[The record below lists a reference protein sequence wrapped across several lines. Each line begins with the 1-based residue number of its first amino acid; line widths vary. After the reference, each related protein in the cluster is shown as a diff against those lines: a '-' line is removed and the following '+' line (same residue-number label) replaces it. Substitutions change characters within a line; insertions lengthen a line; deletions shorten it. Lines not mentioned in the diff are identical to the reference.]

1 MAHRISALLLDPG
14 GPWIFVR
21 AVVAAFAIAALVR
34 LVPIRRS
41 VYYGRRAARKS
52 VVMTAA
58 GVVVM
63 MIVVAECVYA
73 FAHFTAR

>member
-1 MAHRISALLLDPG
+1 MAHRISVLLFDPG

-21 AVVAAFAIAALVR
+21 AVVATFAIAALVR

-52 VVMTAA
+52 IMITAA
-58 GVVVM
+58 VVVVV
-63 MIVVAECVYA
+63 IVVAECVYA
-73 FAHFTAR
+73 LTR

>member
-1 MAHRISALLLDPG
+1 M
-14 GPWIFVR
+14 R

>member
-21 AVVAAFAIAALVR
+21 AVVTTFAIAALVR

-52 VVMTAA
+52 IVITAA
-58 GVVVM
+58 VVVVM
-63 MIVVAECVYA
+63 IVAAECVYA
-73 FAHFTAR
+73 FAHAVIR

>member
-1 MAHRISALLLDPG
+1 MR
-14 GPWIFVR
+14 V
-21 AVVAAFAIAALVR
+21 AVVAFAIASLVR

-52 VVMTAA
+52 IVITAA
-58 GVVVM
+58 VVVA

-73 FAHFTAR
+73 LTQ

>member
-21 AVVAAFAIAALVR
+21 VVVVAFAIASLVR

-52 VVMTAA
+52 IVITAVVAVA
-58 GVVVM
+58 
-63 MIVVAECVYA
+63 MIVVAECIYA
-73 FAHFTAR
+73 FAHAATR

>member
-52 VVMTAA
+52 IAITAA
-58 GVVVM
+58 VLVA
-63 MIVVAECVYA
+63 MIALAECVYA
-73 FAHFTAR
+73 FAHFVTG

>member
-21 AVVAAFAIAALVR
+21 VVVAAFAIASLVR

-41 VYYGRRAARKS
+41 VYYGHRAARKS
-52 VVMTAA
+52 IVISAA
-58 GVVVM
+58 VVVA

-73 FAHFTAR
+73 LAHFAAR